1 MLSPEVVM
9 RSSDTDA
16 NQFGTLF
23 IDTTITRYTRA
34 EWDLL
39 VRLPGRMVAAATS
52 DETAGARQSVIEA
65 LAGLNAI
72 AAGRGSPNALVRQV
86 VGTIYAELDLDSP
99 STRDVGNADDTASF
113 APILAACR
121 QAAAI
126 LADHGSDADRLA
138 YEKWLESIAIGV
150 CDASPMTGDVGATM
164 MRVATERYLLAE
176 LADAFR

>member
-16 NQFGTLF
+16 NRFGTVF

-39 VRLPGRMVAAATS
+39 VHLPGRMVAAATS
-52 DETAGARQSVIEA
+52 DETASAGQSVIEA

-72 AAGRGSPNALVRQV
+72 AAGRSSPNALVRQV
-86 VGTIYAELDLDSP
+86 VATIYAELDLDSP
-99 STRDVGNADDTASF
+99 SSRDVGVADEMTSF
-113 APILAACR
+113 GPILAACR

-126 LADHGSDADRLA
+126 LADHGSEADRLA
-138 YEKWLESIAIGV
+138 YEKWLESIAIVV
-150 CDASPMTGDVGATM
+150 CDALPMTGDGATM

>member
-1 MLSPEVVM
+1 
-9 RSSDTDA
+9 
-16 NQFGTLF
+16 
-23 IDTTITRYTRA
+23 
-34 EWDLL
+34 
-39 VRLPGRMVAAATS
+39 
-52 DETAGARQSVIEA
+52 VIEA

-72 AAGRGSPNALVRQV
+72 AAGRGSPNALVRQI

-99 STRDVGNADDTASF
+99 STRDVGAADETSSF

-126 LADHGSDADRLA
+126 LADRGSEADRLA

-150 CDASPMTGDVGATM
+150 CDALPMTGDVGAIM
-164 MRVATERYLLAE
+164 LRMATERYLLAE

>member
-1 MLSPEVVM
+1 M

-52 DETAGARQSVIEA
+52 DETVGARQSVIEA

-99 STRDVGNADDTASF
+99 STRDVGNADETASL

-164 MRVATERYLLAE
+164 MRLATERYLLAE
-176 LADAFR
+176 LEDAFR

>member
-1 MLSPEVVM
+1 M

-16 NQFGTLF
+16 NQSGSLF

-39 VRLPGRMVAAATS
+39 VRLPGRVVAAATL
-52 DETAGARQSVIEA
+52 DEAASRQAMIET

-86 VGTIYAELDLDSP
+86 VGTIYAEADLDSP
-99 STRDVGNADDTASF
+99 SSRDADPANEPVGF

-126 LADHGSDADRLA
+126 LAEHGSRADRRA
-138 YEKWLESIAIGV
+138 YEMWLESIAIQV
-150 CDASPMTGDVGATM
+150 CDASPMTSDVGTTM
-164 MRVATERYLLAE
+164 MRVAIERYLLAE

>member
-1 MLSPEVVM
+1 M

-52 DETAGARQSVIEA
+52 DDSAGAQQSMIEA

-72 AAGRGSPNALVRQV
+72 AAGRGSANALVRQV
-86 VGTIYAELDLDSP
+86 VGTIYAEPDIDSP
-99 STRDVGNADDTASF
+99 ATRPVGAADDSAGF
-113 APILAACR
+113 ADILAACR
-121 QAAAI
+121 RAAAI

-150 CDASPMTGDVGATM
+150 CDASPLTGDIGMTM
-164 MRVATERYLLAE
+164 MRMATERYLLTE
-176 LADAFR
+176 LADAFRCIS

>member
-86 VGTIYAELDLDSP
+86 VGTIYAEVDLDSP
-99 STRDVGNADDTASF
+99 STRDVDTADGTARF

-126 LADHGSDADRLA
+126 LADHGNEADRLA
-138 YEKWLESIAIGV
+138 YETWLESIAIGV

>member
-1 MLSPEVVM
+1 M
-9 RSSDTDA
+9 RSPDTDA
-16 NQFGTLF
+16 NRFGTVF

-52 DETAGARQSVIEA
+52 DENTGARHSVLEA

-86 VGTIYAELDLDSP
+86 VGTIYAELDFDSP
-99 STRDVGNADDTASF
+99 SSRDVGAADEMTSF

-126 LADHGSDADRLA
+126 LVEHASEADRLA

-150 CDASPMTGDVGATM
+150 CDALPMTGDLGAAM
-164 MRVATERYLLAE
+164 RRVATERYLLAE

>member
-1 MLSPEVVM
+1 M

-52 DETAGARQSVIEA
+52 EDDAGAQQSMIEA

-72 AAGRGSPNALVRQV
+72 AAGRGSANALVRQV
-86 VGTIYAELDLDSP
+86 VGTIYAEPDIDSP
-99 STRDVGNADDTASF
+99 STRGAGGADESAGF
-113 APILAACR
+113 LAIVAACR

-126 LADHGSDADRLA
+126 LAKHGSRADRLA
-138 YEKWLESIAIGV
+138 YEKWLESIATGV
-150 CDASPMTGDVGATM
+150 CDAVSPLTGDIGTIM
-164 MRVATERYLLAE
+164 MRMATERYLLAE

>member
-1 MLSPEVVM
+1 M

-99 STRDVGNADDTASF
+99 STRDVGNADETASL

-126 LADHGSDADRLA
+126 LADHGSEADRLA

-164 MRVATERYLLAE
+164 MRLATERYLLAE
-176 LADAFR
+176 LEDAFR

>member
-1 MLSPEVVM
+1 M

-39 VRLPGRMVAAATS
+39 VRLPGRMAAAATS

-86 VGTIYAELDLDSP
+86 VGTIYAELDRDSP
-99 STRDVGNADDTASF
+99 STRDVGIVDETANF

-126 LADHGSDADRLA
+126 LADHGSEADRFA

-150 CDASPMTGDVGATM
+150 CDALPMTGDVGATM
-164 MRVATERYLLAE
+164 MRMATERYLLAQ

>member
-1 MLSPEVVM
+1 M

-23 IDTTITRYTRA
+23 IDTTITRYTNA

-39 VRLPGRMVAAATS
+39 VRLPGRMVAAATC
-52 DETAGARQSVIEA
+52 DETAGAGQSVIEA

-99 STRDVGNADDTASF
+99 STRDVDAADETASF

-126 LADHGSDADRLA
+126 LAEHGSDADRLA

-150 CDASPMTGDVGATM
+150 CDALPMTGDVVAIM
-164 MRVATERYLLAE
+164 MRMATERCLLAE

>member
-1 MLSPEVVM
+1 M

-52 DETAGARQSVIEA
+52 DETFGARQSVIEA

-99 STRDVGNADDTASF
+99 STRNVANADETVSL

-176 LADAFR
+176 LEDAFR

>member
-1 MLSPEVVM
+1 M

-16 NQFGTLF
+16 NRFGTVF
-23 IDTTITRYTRA
+23 IDTTITRYTQA

-39 VRLPGRMVAAATS
+39 VHLPGRMVAAATS
-52 DETAGARQSVIEA
+52 DETASAGQSVIET

-86 VGTIYAELDLDSP
+86 VGTIYAELDFDSP
-99 STRDVGNADDTASF
+99 PSRDVGAADEMTRF
-113 APILAACR
+113 AAILAACR

-126 LADHGSDADRLA
+126 LAAHGSEADRLA
-138 YEKWLESIAIGV
+138 YEKWLESIAIVV
-150 CDASPMTGDVGATM
+150 CDALPMTGDLGSTTT
-164 MRVATERYLLAE
+164 RTATERYLLAE

>member
-1 MLSPEVVM
+1 M

-16 NQFGTLF
+16 NRFGTVF

-39 VRLPGRMVAAATS
+39 VHLPGRMVAAATS
-52 DETAGARQSVIEA
+52 DETASAGQSVIEA

-72 AAGRGSPNALVRQV
+72 AAGRSSPNALVRQV
-86 VGTIYAELDLDSP
+86 VGTIYAELDFDSP
-99 STRDVGNADDTASF
+99 SSGDLGVADEMTGF

-126 LADHGSDADRLA
+126 LADHGSEADRLA
-138 YEKWLESIAIGV
+138 YEKWLESIAIVV
-150 CDASPMTGDVGATM
+150 CDALPMTGDGAAM
-164 MRVATERYLLAE
+164 MRVATERYLLVE

>member
-1 MLSPEVVM
+1 M
-9 RSSDTDA
+9 RSSDTEA
-16 NQFGTLF
+16 NRFGTVF

-39 VRLPGRMVAAATS
+39 VHLPGRMVAATTS
-52 DETAGARQSVIEA
+52 DETASSGESVIEA

-86 VGTIYAELDLDSP
+86 VGTIYAELDFDSP
-99 STRDVGNADDTASF
+99 SSPDAGAADEMTSF

-126 LADHGSDADRLA
+126 LADHGSEADRLA
-138 YEKWLESIAIGV
+138 YEKWLESIAIVV
-150 CDASPMTGDVGATM
+150 CDALPATGDLDASM
-164 MRVATERYLLAE
+164 MRTATERYLLAE

>member
-1 MLSPEVVM
+1 M

-99 STRDVGNADDTASF
+99 STRDVGNADETASL

-126 LADHGSDADRLA
+126 LADHGSEADRLA

-164 MRVATERYLLAE
+164 MRLASERYLLAE
-176 LADAFR
+176 LEDAFR

>member
-1 MLSPEVVM
+1 M

-16 NQFGTLF
+16 NQSGSLF

-39 VRLPGRMVAAATS
+39 VRLPGRVVAAATL
-52 DETAGARQSVIEA
+52 DEAASRQSMIET

-86 VGTIYAELDLDSP
+86 VGTIYAEADLDSP
-99 STRDVGNADDTASF
+99 SSREADPANEAAGF

-126 LADHGSDADRLA
+126 LAEHGSEADRRA
-138 YEKWLESIAIGV
+138 YERWLESIAVRV
-150 CDASPMTGDVGATM
+150 CDASPMTGDVRTTM

>member
-16 NQFGTLF
+16 NRFDTVF

-39 VRLPGRMVAAATS
+39 VHLPGRMVAAATS
-52 DETAGARQSVIEA
+52 DETATAGQSVIEA

-72 AAGRGSPNALVRQV
+72 AAGRSSPNALVRQV

-99 STRDVGNADDTASF
+99 SSGDVGVADEMTSF
-113 APILAACR
+113 GPILAACR

-126 LADHGSDADRLA
+126 LADHGSEADRLA
-138 YEKWLESIAIGV
+138 YEKWLESIAIVV
-150 CDASPMTGDVGATM
+150 CDALPMTGDGATM